1 MIRVVVSQQDPLKLI
16 PFINSIIQIV
26 PEPVLLS
33 GIGGRWVDDVKLRLA
48 NQVSVGIAGGGDGS
62 GLQRDELDTGCKI
75 NLVDFSSS
83 LGCGRFGDKGNCF
96 FD

>member
-1 MIRVVVSQQDPLKLI
+1 MIRVVVSQQDPFKLI

-33 GIGGRWVDDVKLRLA
+33 GIGRGRVDDVKLRLA
-48 NQVSVGIAGGGDGS
+48 NQVSVGIAGGRDGS
-62 GLQRDELDTGCKI
+62 GLQRNELDAGSKI
-75 NLVDFSSS
+75 NLVDFASSV
-83 LGCGRFGDKGNCF
+83 GCGIFGDKGNRF